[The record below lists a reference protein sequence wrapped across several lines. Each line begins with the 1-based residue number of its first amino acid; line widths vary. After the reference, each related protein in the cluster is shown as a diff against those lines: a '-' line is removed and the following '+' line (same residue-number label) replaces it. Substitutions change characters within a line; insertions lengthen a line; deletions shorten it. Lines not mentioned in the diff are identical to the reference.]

1 MGFPIRKSSDRCV
14 CATPRSLSQLI
25 TSFFASQTQG
35 IHRVLLVTLKIW
47 ISYPRPEA
55 VFNWNFNF
63 INLTNM
69 SKNFCL
75 KPLAFGRIILLSV
88 FQAMW
93 IIQMRFV
100 WFISTDISIN
110 IVFKER
116 LAFGTLWVPPCY
128 DGFIILWRISESNRL
143 PPACKAGALAKWAN
157 PPLWVSNNVVPRR
170 LELRTSTLSV

>member
-35 IHRVLLVTLKIW
+35 IHRMLLVTLKIW

-55 VFNWNFNF
+55 VLNWDFNF

-75 KPLAFGRIILLSV
+75 KPLAFWRIILLGV

-93 IIQMRFV
+93 IIQIRFV
-100 WFISTDISIN
+100 WFSSADISIG
-110 IVFKER
+110 IVLKNV
-116 LAFGTLWVPPCY
+116 W
-128 DGFIILWRISESNRL
+128 WRISESNRL

-157 PPLWVSNNVVPRR
+157 PPFFASRQLAIGSRQ
-170 LELRTSTLSV
+170 